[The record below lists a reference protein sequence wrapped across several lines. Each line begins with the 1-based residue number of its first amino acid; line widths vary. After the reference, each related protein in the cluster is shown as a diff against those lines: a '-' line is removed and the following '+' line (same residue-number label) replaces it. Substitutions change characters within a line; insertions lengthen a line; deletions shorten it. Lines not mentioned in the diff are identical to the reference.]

1 MTALECGYF
10 SSGWARLGDLG
21 ERVHE
26 LASGIFSK
34 SGNVFIFGV
43 SLGFWTFT
51 INMLGNL

>member
-1 MTALECGYF
+1 MTALEYGYF

-34 SGNVFIFGV
+34 SGSVFIFWV
-43 SLGFWTFT
+43 SLRFWTFT
-51 INMLGNL
+51 INILENL